1 MVVRSK
7 DMKLKDFIR
16 ANDVKQAAIARDLSV
31 SNMAVWRW
39 CAGER
44 IPKPA
49 MMAKIYQVTGG
60 KVGPGDFYDMPNL
73 RQ

>member
-1 MVVRSK
+1 
-7 DMKLKDFIR
+7 MKLKDYIR
-16 ANDVKQAAIARDLSV
+16 ANDGKQADMARDLGV
-31 SNMAVWRW
+31 TWMAIWKWRE
-39 CAGER
+39 GKR

>member
-1 MVVRSK
+1 VVVRFK
-7 DMKLKDFIR
+7 DMKLKDFIL

-49 MMAKIYQVTGG
+49 MMAKIYLITGG
-60 KVGPGDFYDMPNL
+60 NVEPGDFYDMPNL

>member
-49 MMAKIYQVTGG
+49 MMAKIYLITGG
-60 KVGPGDFYDMPNL
+60 NGEPGDFYDMPNL